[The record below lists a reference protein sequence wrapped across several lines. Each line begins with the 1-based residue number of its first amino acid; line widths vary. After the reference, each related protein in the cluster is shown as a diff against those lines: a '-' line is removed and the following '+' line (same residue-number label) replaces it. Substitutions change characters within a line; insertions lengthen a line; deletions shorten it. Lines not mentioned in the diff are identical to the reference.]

1 MTTVPVRPHP
11 TLAKYYAT
19 DDDRAGMVRSLFDS
33 GAPHYEWVC
42 WFMSMGTGEK
52 YRAECLVKAG
62 LSAGMQVLDVATGT
76 GLVLR
81 SAAALVGP
89 TGVAIGLDPSSGM
102 LRECRSKCAAPLV
115 QGRGEH
121 LPFPSASFDMVC
133 MGYALRHASDLNTL
147 FAEYTR
153 VLKPGGRVMV
163 LEITEPRSA
172 LARSLNRFFLRTVV
186 PGVAQ
191 LSTGR
196 PEARRMMDYFWDT
209 IENCV
214 PPETILASLQTAG
227 FEGVTREVRGS
238 VLSQY
243 LGTRRRD

>member
-1 MTTVPVRPHP
+1 VTTVPVRPHP

-19 DDDRAGMVRSLFDS
+19 DDDRAGMVRHLFDS

-42 WFMSMGTGEK
+42 KFMSMGTGEK

-62 LSAGMQVLDVATGT
+62 LTTGMRVLDVATGT

-89 TGVAIGLDPSSGM
+89 TGAAIGLDPSSGM
-102 LRECRSKCAAPLV
+102 LRENRAKCVAPLV
-115 QGRGEH
+115 QARGEH
-121 LPFPSASFDMVC
+121 LPFANASFDMVC
-133 MGYALRHASDLNTL
+133 MGYALRHVFDLNTL

-153 VLKPGGRVMV
+153 VLKPGGRVMI
-163 LEITEPRSA
+163 LELTQPRSA
-172 LARSLNRFFLRTVV
+172 PARWLNRFFLQTVV

-209 IENCV
+209 IEHCV
-214 PPETILASLQTAG
+214 PPETILASLREAG
-227 FEGVTREVRGS
+227 FDGVTRDVRGN

-243 LGTRRRD
+243 LATRR

>member
-19 DDDRAGMVRSLFDS
+19 DDDRAGMVRNLFDS

-42 WFMSMGTGEK
+42 KFMSMGTGEK

-62 LSAGMQVLDVATGT
+62 LTTGMRVLDVATGT

-89 TGVAIGLDPSSGM
+89 TGAAIGLDPSSGM
-102 LRECRSKCAAPLV
+102 LRENRVKCVAPLV
-115 QGRGEH
+115 QARGEH
-121 LPFPSASFDMVC
+121 LPFANASFDMVC
-133 MGYALRHASDLNTL
+133 MGYALRHVFDLNTL

-153 VLKPGGRVMV
+153 VLKPGGRVMI
-163 LEITEPRSA
+163 LELTQPRSA
-172 LARSLNRFFLRTVV
+172 PARWLNRFFLQTVV

-209 IENCV
+209 IEHCV
-214 PPETILASLQTAG
+214 PPETILASLREAG
-227 FEGVTREVRGS
+227 FDGVTRDVRGN

-243 LGTRRRD
+243 LATRR

>member
-19 DDDRAGMVRSLFDS
+19 DDERAGMVRNLFDS

-62 LSAGMQVLDVATGT
+62 LTSGMRVLDVATGT

-89 TGVAIGLDPSSGM
+89 AGTAIGLDPSSGM
-102 LRECRSKCAAPLV
+102 LRECRAKCAAAVL

-121 LPFPSASFDMVC
+121 LPFASATFDMVC
-133 MGYALRHASDLNTL
+133 MGYALRHVSDLSTL
-147 FAEYTR
+147 FGEYTR
-153 VLKPGGRVMV
+153 VLKPGGRVMI
-163 LEITEPRSA
+163 LELTEPRSA
-172 LARSLNRFFLRTVV
+172 PARWLNRFFLKTVV

-214 PPETILASLQTAG
+214 PPDTILGSLREAG
-227 FEGVTREVRGS
+227 FEGVTRDVRGS

-243 LGTRRRD
+243 LATRRRD